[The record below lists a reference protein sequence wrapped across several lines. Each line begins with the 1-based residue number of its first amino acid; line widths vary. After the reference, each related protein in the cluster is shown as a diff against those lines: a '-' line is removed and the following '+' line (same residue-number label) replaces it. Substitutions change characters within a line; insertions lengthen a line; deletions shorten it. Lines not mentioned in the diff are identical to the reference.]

1 MWMQTYREPTVL
13 RWQSRGALSRGAAV
27 VDGRRWLKLK
37 RMSKSIPSLFI
48 SHGAPDIILSKHPAV
63 DALRALPA
71 RFPQPTAIVIVSAHW
86 IDDPI
91 GVTAGGKL
99 ASIHDFG
106 GFADE
111 LYALQYPASGDAA
124 VSHRILQ
131 RLQEQGMQAEI
142 HERRGLDHGAW
153 IPLKLMFPEADVPVI
168 QISLPAASLEEVVRL
183 GKALSPLRVDGVLII
198 GSGGSVHNLRALK
211 LDGGT
216 DDWVLNFEDWLLETI
231 EGNRF
236 SDLITPAK
244 LPGIFRRAHPTIEH
258 YAPLVFAWSAADAE
272 NKGSRYHHSVSY
284 GNLGMS
290 MYLFG

>member
-1 MWMQTYREPTVL
+1 MNNP
-13 RWQSRGALSRGAAV
+13 
-27 VDGRRWLKLK
+27 
-37 RMSKSIPSLFI
+37 IPSLFI

-63 DALRALPA
+63 DTLRALPA
-71 RFPQPTAIVIVSAHW
+71 KLPRPTAIVIVSAHW

-99 ASIHDFG
+99 TTIHDFG
-106 GFADE
+106 GFTNE
-111 LYALQYPASGDAA
+111 LYALQYLARGDAA

-131 RLQEQGMQAEI
+131 RLQEQGIRAEI

-153 IPLKLMFPEADVPVI
+153 IPLKLMYPEADVPVI
-168 QISLPAASLEEVVRL
+168 QISLPAASLEGVVRL
-183 GKALSPLRVDGVLII
+183 GKALSPLRDDGVLII

-211 LDGGT
+211 LDGVT
-216 DDWVLNFEDWLLETI
+216 DDWVLQFEDWLLEII

-236 SDLITPAK
+236 ADLTTPDK
-244 LPGIFRRAHPTIEH
+244 LPGIFRQAHPTIEH

-272 NKGSRYHHSVSY
+272 KKGRRFHHSVSY